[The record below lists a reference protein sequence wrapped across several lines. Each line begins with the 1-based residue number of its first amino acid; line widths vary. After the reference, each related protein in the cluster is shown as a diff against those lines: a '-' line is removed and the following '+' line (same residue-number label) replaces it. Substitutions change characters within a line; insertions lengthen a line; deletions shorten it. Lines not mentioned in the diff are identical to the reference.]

1 MVRIRRFHRRGRG
14 SIPRMG
20 DFFSFT
26 FLVSLKLC
34 LRRHELIDHQGTGGS
49 VVECSPAT
57 KFNCSRARAARVRFP
72 AGASLFFFSGTYI
85 WGRKKQKISPAG
97 NRTPVFRVTGGD
109 TYHYTTEDP
118 EKSSE
123 NTKFLSQRP
132 LWGESK
138 RYSHAGNRTPAT
150 AVRAPDPNH

>member
-1 MVRIRRFHRRGRG
+1 MEILGAGRFAISWEVTVPCGLVVRIRRFHRRGRG

-85 WGRKKQKISPAG
+85 
-97 NRTPVFRVTGGD
+97 
-109 TYHYTTEDP
+109 
-118 EKSSE
+118 
-123 NTKFLSQRP
+123 
-132 LWGESK
+132 
-138 RYSHAGNRTPAT
+138 
-150 AVRAPDPNH
+150 

>member
-1 MVRIRRFHRRGRG
+1 MVPCGLVARIRRFHRRGRG

-57 KFNCSRARAARVRFP
+57 RAARVRFP
-72 AGASLFFFSGTYI
+72 ADAVLFFIVSNMFHT
-85 WGRKKQKISPAG
+85 RLKAQ
-97 NRTPVFRVTGGD
+97 
-109 TYHYTTEDP
+109 
-118 EKSSE
+118 
-123 NTKFLSQRP
+123 
-132 LWGESK
+132 
-138 RYSHAGNRTPAT
+138 
-150 AVRAPDPNH
+150 